1 MKEDNSLWWNG
12 PTWLKEQDSWPPD
25 IITVASPESNAEAKA
40 SKQIFA
46 LAVESNDV
54 MDELLLR
61 SSLWRTLRVGAWVAR
76 FLRYSKSPRNQ
87 RIKGQLTTE
96 EINKQRLFWEKK
108 ERGVIGPIS
117 SPNDDLNTAF
127 DDVVSLEKSLKKQK
141 ITNQN

>member
-12 PTWLKEQDSWPPD
+12 PTWLKEQDSWPSD

-46 LAVESNDV
+46 ITVESNDV

-76 FLRYSKSPRNQ
+76 FLRNNKSPRNQ

-96 EINKQRLFWEKK
+96 GIQLTSRGCSGRRRLKNSGRDLINSRKT
-108 ERGVIGPIS
+108 S
-117 SPNDDLNTAF
+117 
-127 DDVVSLEKSLKKQK
+127 
-141 ITNQN
+141 

>member
-12 PTWLKEQDSWPPD
+12 PTWLKEQDSWLPD
-25 IITVASPESNAEAKA
+25 IITIASPESNAEAKA
-40 SKQIFA
+40 AKQIFA

-61 SSLWRTLRVGAWVAR
+61 SSLWRTLRVGGWVAR
-76 FLRYSKSPRNQ
+76 FLRYSKSPRHQ

-108 ERGVIGPIS
+108 
-117 SPNDDLNTAF
+117 T
-127 DDVVSLEKSLKKQK
+127 
-141 ITNQN
+141 